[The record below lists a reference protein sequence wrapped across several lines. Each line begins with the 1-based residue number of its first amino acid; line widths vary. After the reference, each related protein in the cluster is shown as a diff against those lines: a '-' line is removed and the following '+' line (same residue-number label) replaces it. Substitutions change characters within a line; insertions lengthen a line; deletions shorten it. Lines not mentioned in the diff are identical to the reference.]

1 MKVVP
6 VCDIPFWISV
16 FWDHILKKNA
26 PERHVGKHL
35 SKKIVTCLLGSI
47 LLATAPL
54 AEAQQQGKV
63 PRIGFLA
70 APSPSFFSTR
80 MNAFR
85 EGLYE
90 LGHVEGKNIAIES
103 RYAGGKLDRL
113 PALAAE
119 LVRLKVDIIV
129 TSSAPGAVAAKN
141 ATGTIPVVFVTAGDP
156 VVMGLVTSLARPGGN
171 VTGLTTHAPEL
182 SGKRLELLK
191 EVLPRITRVAV
202 LWNPSNP
209 GFSEMLKEMQAASK
223 AHALQLQS
231 LEVRSLE
238 DFEGTF
244 ESITKGDSHAII
256 VVSDPFLNTHSR
268 LILDLAVKHRLPAM
282 YGGPEVVDAG
292 GLMSYGPGFS
302 DQYRRAATYV
312 DKILRGTKPAELPV
326 ERPMKFELVINLK
339 TAKQIGLTIP
349 ESVLYRV
356 DRVIK

>member
-1 MKVVP
+1 VKKEI
-6 VCDIPFWISV
+6 CIS
-16 FWDHILKKNA
+16 FLA
-26 PERHVGKHL
+26 ALML
-35 SKKIVTCLLGSI
+35 SSVYV
-47 LLATAPL
+47 
-54 AEAQQQGKV
+54 AEAQQRGKV

-80 MNAFR
+80 LNAFR
-85 EGLYE
+85 EGLYD
-90 LGHVEGKNIAIES
+90 LGHVEGKNVAIEY

-119 LVRLKVDIIV
+119 LVRLKVDVIV
-129 TSSAPGAVAAKN
+129 TSSAPGAFAAKKS
-141 ATGTIPVVFVTAGDP
+141 TGTIPVVFVTAGDP
-156 VVMGLVTSLARPGGN
+156 VDMGLVTSLARPGRN
-171 VTGLTTHAPEL
+171 ITGLTTHAPEL
-182 SGKRLELLK
+182 SGKRLELLR

-209 GFSEMLKEMQAASK
+209 GFSEMLKEMQAASQ

-238 DFEGTF
+238 DFEGAF
-244 ESITKGDSHAII
+244 ESITKGDSHAVI
-256 VVSDPFLNTHSR
+256 VVSDPFLNTHNR

-312 DKILRGTKPAELPV
+312 DKILRGMKPADLPV
-326 ERPMKFELVINLK
+326 ERPMKFELIINLK

-349 ESVLYRV
+349 PNVLYRA

>member
-1 MKVVP
+1 
-6 VCDIPFWISV
+6 
-16 FWDHILKKNA
+16 
-26 PERHVGKHL
+26 L
-35 SKKIVTCLLGSI
+35 SKKIVTCLLASI
-47 LLATAPL
+47 LLATVSL
-54 AEAQQQGKV
+54 AEAQQRGKV

-85 EGLYE
+85 EGLYD
-90 LGHVEGKNIAIES
+90 LGHVEGKNISIEY

-119 LVRLKVDIIV
+119 LVRLKVDVIV

-156 VVMGLVTSLARPGGN
+156 VGMGLVTSMARPSGN

-191 EVLPRITRVAV
+191 EVVPRITRVAV

-209 GFSEMLKEMQAASK
+209 GFSEMLKEMQAASQ

-238 DFEGTF
+238 DFEAAF
-244 ESITKGDSHAII
+244 ESITRGDSHAII
-256 VVSDPFLNTHSR
+256 VVSDPFLNTHHR

-312 DKILRGTKPAELPV
+312 DKILRGMKPAELPV

-356 DRVIK
+356 DKVIK

>member
-1 MKVVP
+1 M
-6 VCDIPFWISV
+6 
-16 FWDHILKKNA
+16 
-26 PERHVGKHL
+26 R
-35 SKKIVTCLLGSI
+35 KKIPTWLLASI
-47 LLATAPL
+47 LLATVSL
-54 AEAQQQGKV
+54 AEAQQRGKV

-85 EGLYE
+85 EGLYD
-90 LGHVEGKNIAIES
+90 LGHVEGKNIAIEY

-119 LVRLKVDIIV
+119 LVRLKVDVIV
-129 TSSAPGAVAAKN
+129 TSSAPGAVAAKH

-156 VVMGLVTSLARPGGN
+156 VGMGLVTSMARPGGN
-171 VTGLTTHAPEL
+171 ITGLTTHAPEL

-191 EVLPRITRVAV
+191 EVVPRITRVAV

-209 GFSEMLKEMQAASK
+209 GFSEMLKEMQAASQ

-238 DFEGTF
+238 DFEAAF
-244 ESITKGDSHAII
+244 ESITRGDSHAII
-256 VVSDPFLNTHSR
+256 VVSDPFLNTHHR
-268 LILDLAVKHRLPAM
+268 LILDLVVKHRLPAM
-282 YGGPEVVDAG
+282 YGGPEVVEAG

-312 DKILRGTKPAELPV
+312 DKILRGMKPADLPV

>member
-1 MKVVP
+1 MK
-6 VCDIPFWISV
+6 
-16 FWDHILKKNA
+16 
-26 PERHVGKHL
+26 
-35 SKKIVTCLLGSI
+35 KKIFVSLLTAS
-47 LLATAPL
+47 LLSTVYL
-54 AEAQQQGKV
+54 AYAQQPARV

-70 APSPSFFSTR
+70 APSRSFFSTR

-90 LGHVEGKNIAIES
+90 LGHVEGKNISIEY

-119 LVRLKVDIIV
+119 LVSLKVDVIV

-141 ATGTIPVVFVTAGDP
+141 ATKTIPTVFVTAGDP
-156 VVMGLVTSLARPGGN
+156 VEMGLVTSLARPGGN
-171 VTGLTTHAPEL
+171 ITGLTTHAPEL

-191 EVLPRITRVAV
+191 EVVPRITRVAV

-209 GFSEMLKEMQAASK
+209 GSSEMLKEMQAASQ

-238 DFEGTF
+238 DFEGAF
-244 ESITKGDSHAII
+244 ESITRRDSHAII
-256 VVSDPFLNTHSR
+256 VVSDPFLNTHHR

-282 YGGPEVVDAG
+282 YGGPEVVNAG

-312 DKILRGTKPAELPV
+312 DKILRGMKPADLPV

-349 ESVLYRV
+349 QSVLYRV
-356 DRVIK
+356 DRVIQ

>member
-1 MKVVP
+1 
-6 VCDIPFWISV
+6 
-16 FWDHILKKNA
+16 
-26 PERHVGKHL
+26 L
-35 SKKIVTCLLGSI
+35 SKKIVTWLLANI
-47 LLATAPL
+47 LLATVSL
-54 AEAQQQGKV
+54 AEAQQRGKV

-85 EGLYE
+85 EGLYD
-90 LGHVEGKNIAIES
+90 LGHVEGKNISIEY

-119 LVRLKVDIIV
+119 LVQLKVDVIV
-129 TSSAPGAVAAKN
+129 TSSARGAVAAKN

-156 VVMGLVTSLARPGGN
+156 VDMGLVTSLARPGGN
-171 VTGLTTHAPEL
+171 ITGLTTHDPEL

-191 EVLPRITRVAV
+191 EVVPRITRVAV
-202 LWNPSNP
+202 LRNP
-209 GFSEMLKEMQAASK
+209 GFSDVLKEMQAASH

-238 DFEGTF
+238 DFEGAF
-244 ESITKGDSHAII
+244 ESIIRGDSHAII
-256 VVSDPFLNTHSR
+256 VVSDPFLNTHHR
-268 LILDLAVKHRLPAM
+268 LILDFAVKHRLPAM

-312 DKILRGTKPAELPV
+312 AKILSGMKPADLPV

-339 TAKQIGLTIP
+339 TAKQIGLRIP
-349 ESVLYRV
+349 GSVLYRA

>member
-1 MKVVP
+1 MRHKATGNRKF
-6 VCDIPFWISV
+6 VCSV
-16 FWDHILKKNA
+16 LA
-26 PERHVGKHL
+26 VM
-35 SKKIVTCLLGSI
+35 
-47 LLATAPL
+47 LLALSFPVG
-54 AEAQQQGKV
+54 AQQRGKV

-70 APSPSFFSTR
+70 APSPAFFSTR

-85 EGLYE
+85 EGLYD
-90 LGHVEGKNIAIES
+90 LGHVEGKNIAIEY

-119 LVRLKVDIIV
+119 LVQLKVDVIV
-129 TSSAPGAVAAKN
+129 TSSARGAVAAKN
-141 ATGTIPVVFVTAGDP
+141 ATSTIPVVFVTAGDP
-156 VVMGLVTSLARPGGN
+156 VEMGLVTSLARPGGN
-171 VTGLTTHAPEL
+171 VTGLTTHDPEL

-191 EVLPRITRVAV
+191 EVVPRITRVAV
-202 LWNPSNP
+202 LWNP
-209 GFSEMLKEMQAASK
+209 GFSDMLKEMRAASQ

-238 DFEGTF
+238 DFEGAF
-244 ESITKGDSHAII
+244 ESITRGDCHAII
-256 VVSDPFLNTHSR
+256 VVSGPFLNTHHR
-268 LILDLAVKHRLPAM
+268 LILDFALKHRLPAM

-312 DKILRGTKPAELPV
+312 AKILRGMKPAELPV

-339 TAKQIGLTIP
+339 AAKQIGLTIP
-349 ESVLYRV
+349 DSVLYRV

>member
-1 MKVVP
+1 
-6 VCDIPFWISV
+6 
-16 FWDHILKKNA
+16 
-26 PERHVGKHL
+26 L
-35 SKKIVTCLLGSI
+35 SKKIVTCLLASI
-47 LLATAPL
+47 LLATVSL
-54 AEAQQQGKV
+54 AEAQQRGKV

-85 EGLYE
+85 EGLYD
-90 LGHVEGKNIAIES
+90 LGYVEGKNIAVEY
-103 RYAGGKLDRL
+103 RYAEGKLDRL

-119 LVRLKVDIIV
+119 LVRLRVDVIV
-129 TSSAPGAVAAKN
+129 TSSAPGALAAKN
-141 ATGTIPVVFVTAGDP
+141 VTGTIPIVFVTAGDP
-156 VVMGLVTSLARPGGN
+156 VDMGLVTSLARPGGN

-191 EVLPRITRVAV
+191 EVLPKITRAAV

-209 GFSEMLKEMQAASK
+209 GFSEMLKEMQAASQ

-231 LEVRSLE
+231 LEVRSLK
-238 DFEGTF
+238 DFEGAF
-244 ESITKGDSHAII
+244 ESLARGDSHAII
-256 VVSDPFLNTHSR
+256 VVSDPLLNTHHR
-268 LILDLAVKHRLPAM
+268 LILDLAGKHRLPAM

-292 GLMSYGPGFS
+292 GLMSYAPSFT

-312 DKILRGTKPAELPV
+312 DKILKGTKAADLPV

-349 ESVLYRV
+349 ESVLYRA

>member
-1 MKVVP
+1 M
-6 VCDIPFWISV
+6 
-16 FWDHILKKNA
+16 
-26 PERHVGKHL
+26 R
-35 SKKIVTCLLGSI
+35 KKIPTWLLASI
-47 LLATAPL
+47 LLGTVSL
-54 AEAQQQGKV
+54 AEAQQRGKV

-85 EGLYE
+85 EGLYD
-90 LGHVEGKNIAIES
+90 LGHVEGKNIAIEY

-119 LVRLKVDIIV
+119 LVRLKVDVIV

-156 VVMGLVTSLARPGGN
+156 VGMGLVTSMARPGGN
-171 VTGLTTHAPEL
+171 ITGLTTHAPEL

-191 EVLPRITRVAV
+191 EVVPRITRVAV

-209 GFSEMLKEMQAASK
+209 GFSEMLKEMQAASQ

-238 DFEGTF
+238 DFEAAF
-244 ESITKGDSHAII
+244 ESITRGDSHAII
-256 VVSDPFLNTHSR
+256 VVSDPFLNTHHR

-282 YGGPEVVDAG
+282 YGGPEVVEAG

-312 DKILRGTKPAELPV
+312 DKILRGMKPADLPV

>member
-1 MKVVP
+1 
-6 VCDIPFWISV
+6 
-16 FWDHILKKNA
+16 
-26 PERHVGKHL
+26 L
-35 SKKIVTCLLGSI
+35 SKKNVPWLLASI
-47 LLATAPL
+47 LFVTISL
-54 AEAQQQGKV
+54 AEAQQRGNV

-70 APSPSFFSTR
+70 APSSPFFSTR

-85 EGLYE
+85 EGLYD
-90 LGHVEGKNIAIES
+90 LGYVEGKNIAIEY

-119 LVRLKVDIIV
+119 LVRLKVDVIV

-141 ATGTIPVVFVTAGDP
+141 ATGTIPIVFVTAGDP
-156 VVMGLVTSLARPGGN
+156 VDMGLVTSLARPSSN
-171 VTGLTTHAPEL
+171 ITGLTTHAPEL

-191 EVLPRITRVAV
+191 EVVPRITRVAV

-209 GFSEMLKEMQAASK
+209 GFSEILKEMQAASR

-238 DFEGTF
+238 DIEGAF
-244 ESITKGDSHAII
+244 ESLTRSRAHAII
-256 VVSDPFLNTHSR
+256 VLSDPVINTHHR
-268 LILDLAVKHRLPAM
+268 LILDFAAKYGLPAM

-292 GLMSYGPGFS
+292 GLMSYGPSFT
-302 DQYRRAATYV
+302 DQYSHAATYV
-312 DKILRGTKPAELPV
+312 DKILKGTKPADLPV
-326 ERPMKFELVINLK
+326 KRPMKFELVINLK

>member
-1 MKVVP
+1 MFESHLEGAMK
-6 VCDIPFWISV
+6 
-16 FWDHILKKNA
+16 
-26 PERHVGKHL
+26 
-35 SKKIVTCLLGSI
+35 KKILI
-47 LLATAPL
+47 FLLATMLLASVYL
-54 AEAQQQGKV
+54 AEAQQRGKV

-85 EGLYE
+85 DGLHD
-90 LGHVEGKNIAIES
+90 LGHVEGKNIAIEY
-103 RYAGGKLDRL
+103 RYAEGKLDRL
-113 PALAAE
+113 PALAAD
-119 LVRLKVDIIV
+119 LVRLKVDVIV
-129 TSSAPGAVAAKN
+129 TSSAPGAVAAKK

-156 VVMGLVTSLARPGGN
+156 VDMGLVTSLARPGGN
-171 VTGLTTHAPEL
+171 ITGLTTHAPEL
-182 SGKRLELLK
+182 SGKRLELLR

-209 GFSEMLKEMQAASK
+209 GFSEMLKEMQAASQ

-231 LEVRSLE
+231 LEVRSPE
-238 DFEGTF
+238 DFEAAF
-244 ESITKGDSHAII
+244 ESITRGDSHAII
-256 VVSDPFLNTHSR
+256 VVSDPFLNTHHR
-268 LILDLAVKHRLPAM
+268 LILDLAGKHRLPAM

-292 GLMSYGPGFS
+292 GLMSYGPGFT

-312 DKILRGTKPAELPV
+312 DKILRGMKPADLPV

-349 ESVLYRV
+349 PNVLYRA

>member
-1 MKVVP
+1 MNSR
-6 VCDIPFWISV
+6 F
-16 FWDHILKKNA
+16 
-26 PERHVGKHL
+26 
-35 SKKIVTCLLGSI
+35 IVWR
-47 LLATAPL
+47 LATFFLATVSL
-54 AEAQQQGKV
+54 AEAQQPGKV

-70 APSPSFFSTR
+70 VPSPSFFSTR

-85 EGLYE
+85 EGLYD
-90 LGHVEGKNIAIES
+90 LGHVEGKNIAIEY

-113 PALAAE
+113 PTLAAE
-119 LVRLKVDIIV
+119 LVRLNVDVIV
-129 TSSAPGAVAAKN
+129 TSSAPSALAAKN
-141 ATGTIPVVFVTAGDP
+141 ATGTIPIVFVTAGDP
-156 VVMGLVTSLARPGGN
+156 VDMGLVTSLARPGGN
-171 VTGLTTHAPEL
+171 ITGLTTTAPEL
-182 SGKRLELLK
+182 IGKRLELLK

-209 GFSEMLKEMQAASK
+209 GFSEMSKEVQAASQ

-238 DFEGTF
+238 DFKGAF
-244 ESITKGDSHAII
+244 ESLARGNSHAII
-256 VVSDPFLNTHSR
+256 VWSDPLMNTHHR
-268 LILDLAVKHRLPAM
+268 LILDLARKHRLPAI
-282 YGGPEVVDAG
+282 YGVPEAVDAG
-292 GLMSYGPGFS
+292 GLMSYAPSFT

>member
-1 MKVVP
+1 
-6 VCDIPFWISV
+6 
-16 FWDHILKKNA
+16 LTQ
-26 PERHVGKHL
+26 
-35 SKKIVTCLLGSI
+35 KIVAWLPASI
-47 LLATAPL
+47 LLATVSL
-54 AEAQQQGKV
+54 AEAQRGTV

-85 EGLYE
+85 EGLYD
-90 LGHVEGKNIAIES
+90 LGHVEGKNIAIEY

-113 PALAAE
+113 PALADE
-119 LVRLKVDIIV
+119 LVRLKVDVIV
-129 TSSAPGAVAAKN
+129 TSSAPGALAAKN

-156 VVMGLVTSLARPGGN
+156 VGMGLVASLARPSGN

-202 LWNPSNP
+202 LWNPFNP
-209 GFSEMLKEMQAASK
+209 GFSEMLKEMQAASQ

-231 LEVRSLE
+231 LEVRRLD
-238 DFEGTF
+238 DFEGAF
-244 ESITKGDSHAII
+244 ESLARGNSHAII
-256 VVSDPFLNTHSR
+256 VVSDPFLNTHHK
-268 LILDLAVKHRLPAM
+268 LIVDVAVKHRLPAM

-292 GLMSYGPGFS
+292 GLMSYAPSFS

>member
-1 MKVVP
+1 MKAKILVFLLP
-6 VCDIPFWISV
+6 ILTLNFVCLV
-16 FWDHILKKNA
+16 A
-26 PERHVGKHL
+26 
-35 SKKIVTCLLGSI
+35 
-47 LLATAPL
+47 
-54 AEAQQQGKV
+54 AQQSTKV

-85 EGLYE
+85 EGLYD
-90 LGHVEGKNIAIES
+90 LGHVEGKNISIEY

-119 LVRLKVDIIV
+119 LVRLKVDVIV
-129 TSSAPGAVAAKN
+129 TSSAPGAVAARN
-141 ATGTIPVVFVTAGDP
+141 ATSTIPVVFVTAGDP
-156 VVMGLVTSLARPGGN
+156 VDMGLVTSLARPGGN
-171 VTGLTTHAPEL
+171 ITGLTTHAPEL

-191 EVLPRITRVAV
+191 EVVPRITRVAV

-209 GFSEMLKEMQAASK
+209 SFSEMLKEMQAASM

-238 DFEGTF
+238 DFEAAF
-244 ESITKGDSHAII
+244 ESITRGDSHAII
-256 VVSDPFLNTHSR
+256 VVSDPLMNTHHR

-282 YGGPEVVDAG
+282 YGGPEAVDAG
-292 GLMSYGPGFS
+292 GLMSYAPSFT
-302 DQYRRAATYV
+302 DQYSRADTYV
-312 DKILRGTKPAELPV
+312 DKILKGTKPADLPV

-349 ESVLYRV
+349 PNVLYRAN
-356 DRVIK
+356 RVIR

>member
-1 MKVVP
+1 M
-6 VCDIPFWISV
+6 
-16 FWDHILKKNA
+16 
-26 PERHVGKHL
+26 
-35 SKKIVTCLLGSI
+35 SKKIVTCLLASI
-47 LLATAPL
+47 LLATVSL
-54 AEAQQQGKV
+54 AEAQQRGKV

-85 EGLYE
+85 EDLYD
-90 LGHVEGKNIAIES
+90 LGHVEGKNIAIEY

-119 LVRLKVDIIV
+119 LVRLRVDVIV
-129 TSSAPGAVAAKN
+129 TSSAPGALAAKN
-141 ATGTIPVVFVTAGDP
+141 VTGTVPIVFVTAGDP
-156 VVMGLVTSLARPGGN
+156 VGMGLVTSLARPGGN
-171 VTGLTTHAPEL
+171 ITGLTTHAPEL

-191 EVLPRITRVAV
+191 EVLPKITRAAV

-209 GFSEMLKEMQAASK
+209 GFSEMLKEMQTASQ

-231 LEVRSLE
+231 LEVQSLE
-238 DFEGTF
+238 DFEGAF
-244 ESITKGDSHAII
+244 ESLTRGDSHAII
-256 VVSDPFLNTHSR
+256 VVSDPLLNTHHR
-268 LILDLAVKHRLPAM
+268 LILDLAGKYRLPVM

-292 GLMSYGPGFS
+292 GLMSYAPSFT

-312 DKILRGTKPAELPV
+312 DKILKGTKPADLPV

-339 TAKQIGLTIP
+339 AAKQIGLTIP
-349 ESVLYRV
+349 GSVVYRA

>member
-1 MKVVP
+1 MRHAATGNRKFI
-6 VCDIPFWISV
+6 CSV
-16 FWDHILKKNA
+16 
-26 PERHVGKHL
+26 
-35 SKKIVTCLLGSI
+35 LGAMF
-47 LLATAPL
+47 LAVSFH
-54 AEAQQQGKV
+54 AEAQQRGKV

-85 EGLYE
+85 EGLYD
-90 LGHVEGKNIAIES
+90 LGHVEGKNIAIEY

-113 PALAAE
+113 PGLAAE
-119 LVRLKVDIIV
+119 LVRLKVDVIV
-129 TSSAPGAVAAKN
+129 TSSAPGAVAAKK

-156 VVMGLVTSLARPGGN
+156 VHMGLVTSLARPGGN
-171 VTGLTTHAPEL
+171 ITGLTTHAPEL
-182 SGKRLELLK
+182 SGKRLELLR
-191 EVLPRITRVAV
+191 EVVPRITRVAV

-209 GFSEMLKEMQAASK
+209 SFSEMLKEMQASSK

-238 DFEGTF
+238 DFEGAF
-244 ESITKGDSHAII
+244 ESITKDHSHAII
-256 VVSDPFLNTHSR
+256 VVSDPFLNTHNR

-312 DKILRGTKPAELPV
+312 DKILKGTKPADLPV

-339 TAKQIGLTIP
+339 TAKQIDLTIRP
-349 ESVLYRV
+349 NVLYRAN
-356 DRVIK
+356 RVIK

>member
-1 MKVVP
+1 MKAKILVFLLP
-6 VCDIPFWISV
+6 ILTLNFVCLV
-16 FWDHILKKNA
+16 A
-26 PERHVGKHL
+26 
-35 SKKIVTCLLGSI
+35 
-47 LLATAPL
+47 
-54 AEAQQQGKV
+54 AQQSTKV

-85 EGLYE
+85 EGLYD
-90 LGHVEGKNIAIES
+90 LGHVEGKNISIEY

-119 LVRLKVDIIV
+119 LVHQKVDVIV
-129 TSSAPGAVAAKN
+129 TSSAPGAVAARN
-141 ATGTIPVVFVTAGDP
+141 ATSTIPVVFVTAGDP
-156 VVMGLVTSLARPGGN
+156 VDMGLVTSLARPGGN
-171 VTGLTTHAPEL
+171 ITGLTTHAPEL

-191 EVLPRITRVAV
+191 EVVPRITRVAV

-209 GFSEMLKEMQAASK
+209 GFSDMLKEMQAASQ

-238 DFEGTF
+238 DFEGAF
-244 ESITKGDSHAII
+244 ESITKGDSHAVI
-256 VVSDPFLNTHSR
+256 VVSDPFLNTHNR

-312 DKILRGTKPAELPV
+312 DKILRGMKPAELPV

-349 ESVLYRV
+349 PNVLYRA

>member
-1 MKVVP
+1 M
-6 VCDIPFWISV
+6 
-16 FWDHILKKNA
+16 
-26 PERHVGKHL
+26 RHEL
-35 SKKIVTCLLGSI
+35 INSKKFVCSV
-47 LLATAPL
+47 LAVMFL
-54 AEAQQQGKV
+54 ALSFPVGAQQRGKV

-90 LGHVEGKNIAIES
+90 LGHVEGKNISIEY

-113 PALAAE
+113 PGLAAE
-119 LVRLKVDIIV
+119 LVSLKVDVIV

-141 ATGTIPVVFVTAGDP
+141 ATKTIPIVFVTAGDP
-156 VVMGLVTSLARPGGN
+156 VETGLVTSLARPGGN
-171 VTGLTTHAPEL
+171 ITGLTTHAPEL

-209 GFSEMLKEMQAASK
+209 GFSDMLKEMQAASQ

-238 DFEGTF
+238 DFEGAF
-244 ESITKGDSHAII
+244 ESITKGNSHAII
-256 VVSDPFLNTHSR
+256 VVSDPFLNTHHR

-292 GLMSYGPGFS
+292 GLMYYGPGFS

-312 DKILRGTKPAELPV
+312 DKILRGMKPAELPV
-326 ERPMKFELVINLK
+326 ERPRKFELVINLK

-349 ESVLYRV
+349 GSVLYRA
-356 DRVIK
+356 DRVVK

>member
-1 MKVVP
+1 MRHAATGNRK
-6 VCDIPFWISV
+6 FISSV
-16 FWDHILKKNA
+16 
-26 PERHVGKHL
+26 
-35 SKKIVTCLLGSI
+35 LGAMF
-47 LLATAPL
+47 LAVSFP
-54 AEAQQQGKV
+54 AEAQQRGKV
-63 PRIGFLA
+63 ARIGFLA

-90 LGHVEGKNIAIES
+90 LGHVEGKNISIEY

-156 VVMGLVTSLARPGGN
+156 VGMGLVTSLARPGGN

-209 GFSEMLKEMQAASK
+209 GFSEMLKEMQATSK

-268 LILDLAVKHRLPAM
+268 FILDLAVKHRLPAM
-282 YGGPEVVDAG
+282 YGGPEVVNAG

>member
-1 MKVVP
+1 M
-6 VCDIPFWISV
+6 
-16 FWDHILKKNA
+16 
-26 PERHVGKHL
+26 R
-35 SKKIVTCLLGSI
+35 KKIPTWLLASI
-47 LLATAPL
+47 LLATVSL
-54 AEAQQQGKV
+54 AEAQQRGKV

-85 EGLYE
+85 EGLYD
-90 LGHVEGKNIAIES
+90 LGHVEGKNIAIEY

-119 LVRLKVDIIV
+119 LVRLKVDVIV

-141 ATGTIPVVFVTAGDP
+141 ATGTIPIVFVTAGDP
-156 VVMGLVTSLARPGGN
+156 VDMGLVTSLARPSGN
-171 VTGLTTHAPEL
+171 ITGLTTHAPEL

-191 EVLPRITRVAV
+191 EVVPRITRVAV

-209 GFSEMLKEMQAASK
+209 GFSEILKEMQAASR

-231 LEVRSLE
+231 LEVRSLV
-238 DFEGTF
+238 DFEGAF
-244 ESITKGDSHAII
+244 ESINRGDSQAII
-256 VVSDPFLNTHSR
+256 VVSDPFLNTHHR

-312 DKILRGTKPAELPV
+312 DKILRGMKPADLPV
-326 ERPMKFELVINLK
+326 ERPMKFDFAIVANK
-339 TAKQIGLTIP
+339 P
-349 ESVLYRV
+349 
-356 DRVIK
+356 